1 LFGEAKD
8 GAAEATGGFTPVRL
22 LAATSVA
29 VHLPGGTEFCVPT
42 SDPQA
47 LRLVID
53 ALACADAERAG
64 GASC

>member
-1 LFGEAKD
+1 L
-8 GAAEATGGFTPVRL
+8 V
-22 LAATSVA
+22 AATSVA

-53 ALACADAERAG
+53 ALAGADAERAG